1 MTNKEAIEFGKE
13 QLEIFGDSQMSEFIR
28 LAIKAFET
36 GDRYNEGYL
45 SGLACA
51 KWRSRNE

>member
-1 MTNKEAIEFGKE
+1 MTNEEAIEFGKE

-36 GDRYNEGYL
+36 GDRYYEGYL
-45 SGLACA
+45 DGQTGADM
-51 KWRSRNE
+51 EGDV